1 MPKASNL
8 PRKNPCAWG
17 SGERARCVEQYQQE
31 RGEFSTGHWTLVIA
45 IALATPVLGGP
56 ESVRV
61 VLNSSSRI
69 LPPSRV

>member
-1 MPKASNL
+1 MLGGPESVRVALNSISKNAVNSL
-8 PRKNPCAWG
+8 PVIGA
-17 SGERARCVEQYQQE
+17 
-31 RGEFSTGHWTLVIA
+31 LVIA